1 MCFGFWICLG
11 FRISGLEFI
20 IMPVKIRQLI
30 SRSPTVWV
38 RAWLRVLG
46 PPFIA
51 LTIAVSLLGG
61 AIAYQRKGALDFGL
75 WLLCAIG
82 LTLIHFGT
90 SSLNDYFDY
99 LSGTDNI
106 NRTPT
111 PFSGGSR
118 VLQEGALSPRALLL
132 GGTLFI
138 AIGSI
143 IGMYLAFLK
152 GLPVLA
158 LGVSGVFLAVGYI
171 HPKINLSKKGLGE
184 LAVAIAFGPIM
195 LSGVYYVQ
203 TQAIDLEIVL
213 IGIVMGLL
221 AGSVLWLNEIP
232 DYEAD
237 KVTGKTNWVVR
248 LGKKKSSYVYVILH
262 YLIYLFTLFLIL
274 KNVLP
279 RQAWLVLFTLILAVK
294 SHLIALKN
302 YNEVEKLLPANAL
315 SIALTLLFGI
325 LLAFSFLIA

>member
-1 MCFGFWICLG
+1 
-11 FRISGLEFI
+11 
-20 IMPVKIRQLI
+20 MPVKIRQLI
-30 SRSPTVWV
+30 SRSPTAWV
-38 RAWLRVLG
+38 RAWLKVLG

-51 LTIAVSLLGG
+51 LTVAVSLLGG

-75 WLLCAIG
+75 WLLSAMG
-82 LTLIHFGT
+82 LALIHFGT

-118 VLQEGALSPRALLL
+118 VLQEGALSPKSLLL
-132 GGTLFI
+132 GGSLFI

-143 IGMYLAFLK
+143 IGVYLAFLK

-171 HPKINLSKKGLGE
+171 HPKINLSKRGLGE

-195 LSGVYYVQ
+195 LCGVYYVQ
-203 TQAIDLEIVL
+203 AQAIDLEIIL

-221 AGSVLWLNEIP
+221 AGSVLLINEIP

-237 KVTGKTNWVVR
+237 KTTGKTNWVVR
-248 LGKKKSSYVYVILH
+248 LGKKKASYAYVALLV
-262 YLIYLFTLFLIL
+262 LIYLLTFIL
-274 KNVLP
+274 LTKNILP
-279 RQAWLVLFTLILAVK
+279 KSSSIVFFTLILAFRACR
-294 SHLIALKN
+294 IALKN
-302 YNEVEKLLPANAL
+302 YNEVDKLLPANAL
-315 SIALTLLFGI
+315 TIALTLTFGV
-325 LLAFSFLIA
+325 LLSLAFLIA